1 VAASFTRS
9 CGEVILPGFKLSRSS
24 VASRSVTPRHA
35 TSLSIGGKAVARAQ
49 PPRARSIPS
58 SARLTTCW
66 IAESQ
71 PQAALVILLDVPQRK
86 TDEAV
91 AEAVPLTA
99 ARTSAASGG
108 GPGANDPLVGEL
120 RRAGLL
126 PLLVLHL
133 LASGPSYGNALIE
146 GISIS
151 TGGLI
156 SVNPNTMYPLLRAL
170 EESEFVTGEW
180 EHPERRS
187 RRFYAITEQGE
198 LERQRLAAEIKP
210 RLEEV
215 ASALELLRRVL

>member
-1 VAASFTRS
+1 MS
-9 CGEVILPGFKLSRSS
+9 
-24 VASRSVTPRHA
+24 
-35 TSLSIGGKAVARAQ
+35 
-49 PPRARSIPS
+49 
-58 SARLTTCW
+58 
-66 IAESQ
+66 
-71 PQAALVILLDVPQRK
+71 QRK

-91 AEAVPLTA
+91 ADAVPLSA
-99 ARTSAASGG
+99 ARASTATAGG
-108 GPGANDPLVGEL
+108 AGGSDPLVGEL

-133 LASGPSYGNALIE
+133 LSGGASYGNALIE

-156 SVNPNTMYPLLRAL
+156 SVNPNTMYPLLRTL
-170 EESEFVTGEW
+170 EENQFVTGEW

-198 LERQRLAAEIKP
+198 LERQRLAAELKP

-215 ASALELLRRVL
+215 ASALELLRRVLL